1 MHTVIKE
8 DDPKYY
14 ENLSQS
20 YFNMKKE
27 FEKNNT
33 KILYPPMII
42 HKDRDGENITQPIPL
57 CEKTNRHL
65 KCYIKEINAKGE
77 TV

>member
-1 MHTVIKE
+1 
-8 DDPKYY
+8 
-14 ENLSQS
+14 
-20 YFNMKKE
+20 MKKE